1 MKKLIY
7 ALRFMTILPIPWKEN
22 EDLVK
27 VSRSSGV
34 FPLVG
39 FIIGFLLAATGLLFR
54 HLLPLPVIAVTQTL
68 LWIFLTGG
76 LHLDGLSDTFDGIGS
91 RQGREKTLEI
101 MKDSNIGAF
110 GALALISQ
118 ILFKYILI
126 SEINKIAFWLIII
139 PPVTGRWGQL
149 ISIYYYNSAR
159 DSGMGKFFRD
169 YIRKYELILG
179 LLITVAVYCL
189 LLPLSGLLI
198 LPIHA
203 LLIVVISSGV
213 SRKLGGLTGDVYGLI
228 CETGESATLLLLL
241 LYYSIIGSPVY
252 SEVLN
257 QLIHLFLQ

>member
-1 MKKLIY
+1 MRKLIY

-39 FIIGFLLAATGLLFR
+39 FIIGLLLAGTGFLFQS
-54 HLLPLPVIAVTQTL
+54 LPSTVIAVTQTL

-91 RQGREKTLEI
+91 RQDRDKTLEI

-110 GALALISQ
+110 GAIALISQ
-118 ILFKYILI
+118 ILLKYVLI
-126 SEINKIAFWLIII
+126 SELNNISYWLIII

-149 ISIYYYNSAR
+149 ISIYYYRSAR
-159 DSGMGKFFRD
+159 DSGMGKFFKD
-169 YIRKYELILG
+169 YIRKYELIQG
-179 LLITVAVYCL
+179 LLITVVSYC
-189 LLPLSGLLI
+189 LI
-198 LPIHA
+198 LPIPGILLLPVHA
-203 LLIVVISSGV
+203 VLIFGISTGI

-228 CETGESATLLLLL
+228 CETGESATLLLLMAFFTL
-241 LYYSIIGSPVY
+241 WSGAIN

-257 QLIHLFLQ
+257 KLIHLFF